1 MVSASTRSR
10 TERPAHDR
18 RASAGTARPA
28 TGSARAAHADERVEA
43 ALRRLDRFA
52 FLLDDAWRI
61 PLLGRRIGLDGV
73 VGLVPGIGDAVTG
86 LVALY
91 PLLEARRLGAPSG
104 LLLRMLANI
113 GTDAVLG
120 AVPLAG
126 DLLDF
131 AFKAN
136 RRNVALLRR
145 HLSLKQAEGR

>member
-10 TERPAHDR
+10 TERPARDR
-18 RASAGTARPA
+18 RGPAGKARPGA
-28 TGSARAAHADERVEA
+28 GAAQADEARVEA
-43 ALRRLDRFA
+43 TLRRLDRFA

-61 PLLGRRIGLDGV
+61 PIIGRRIGLDSI

-86 LVALY
+86 LVAIY
-91 PLLEARRLGAPSG
+91 PILEARRLGAPSG

-113 GTDAVLG
+113 GADAALG
-120 AVPLAG
+120 IVPVAG

-145 HLSLKQAEGR
+145 HLGRA